1 VSSKQLVEYAQRGRA
16 MAARSLG
23 DQRESAEPDAEL
35 ISIVEGHLRCF
46 KYVLNQVRVG
56 DDRPLTPQRLCAA
69 GWEQHPELKHEFR
82 HPKHPLMQLQ
92 NSAFGTGDGAD
103 WHLVGY
109 GRKLRSMGHLRKL
122 IELLEL

>member
-1 VSSKQLVEYAQRGRA
+1 VSSKQLVEYAQHGRA
-16 MAARSLG
+16 AAARLR
-23 DQRESAEPDAEL
+23 DAQRANMLTDAAEVA
-35 ISIVEGHLRCF
+35 ITEGHLRCF

-56 DDRPLTPQRLCAA
+56 DDRPITPERLCAA
-69 GWEQHPELKHEFR
+69 GWERHPEAKHEFR
-82 HPKHPLMQLQ
+82 HPKHPLMWLQ

-103 WHLVGY
+103 WHLVDH